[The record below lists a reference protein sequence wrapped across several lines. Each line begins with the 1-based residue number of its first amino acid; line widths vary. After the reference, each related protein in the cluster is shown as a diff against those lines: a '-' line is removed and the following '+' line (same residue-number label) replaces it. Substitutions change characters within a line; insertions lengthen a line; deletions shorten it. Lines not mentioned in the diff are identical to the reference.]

1 MYFEPMLAHI
11 DIEQILF
18 LDIETVPAVYQY
30 GDLDEKTRELWS
42 LKTRYIQSRD
52 NLSPDEVYKKAGI
65 YAEFGKVVCISTA
78 ICHAD
83 SDGMALRVKSFYGD
97 DEGALLDGFATMLSK
112 HFTGSDKYLCGH
124 NVKEFD
130 VPFMARRMV
139 LNGLD
144 LPHIINVP
152 GKKPW
157 EVNFIDTMELWKFG
171 DYKHFTSL
179 NLLTHLFGIPTPK
192 DDISGADV
200 SRVYWEEKDL
210 ERIKTYCE
218 KDTIAV
224 AQLMRK
230 FKNQPLIDES
240 KIKII

>member
-1 MYFEPMLAHI
+1 MLAHI
-11 DIEQILF
+11 NIDKILF

-30 GDLDEKTRELWS
+30 SDLKDETKELWS
-42 LKTRYIQSRD
+42 QKTRYIQNRD
-52 NLSPDEVYKKAGI
+52 SLTADEVYEKAGI

-78 ICHAD
+78 ICHGDA
-83 SDGMALRVKSFYGD
+83 GEAAMRVKSFYGD
-97 DEGALLDGFATMLSK
+97 DEATLLKEFADMLNK
-112 HFTGSDKYLCGH
+112 HFTGADKYLCGH

-130 VPFMARRMV
+130 VPYMARRMV
-139 LNGLD
+139 LNGIG

-157 EVNFIDTMELWKFG
+157 EVQFIDTMELWKFG

-210 ERIKTYCE
+210 ERIKIYCE
-218 KDTIAV
+218 KDTVAV

-230 FKNQPLIDES
+230 FKNLPLIDETQ
-240 KIKII
+240 IKTI